1 MTLRCLLV
9 DDNSQFLAAARDLLE
24 REGLTVVGMAGHIA
38 DAVGQAA
45 DLGPD
50 VALVDINL
58 GSESGFDLAARLA
71 PTPVI
76 MISTHSGEDYADL
89 IAASPAIGF
98 LSKIELSARAVEE
111 LVQAVDKTDLQRA
124 RQRGIEADVQ
134 LVVLG
139 ARRGAANFEP
149 DNA

>member
-24 REGLTVVGMAGHIA
+24 REGLTVVGVAGHIA
-38 DAVGQAA
+38 EAVGQAA

-58 GSESGFDLAARLA
+58 GGESGFDLAERLV

-76 MISTHSGEDYADL
+76 MISTHSGDDYVDL
-89 IAASPAIGF
+89 VEESPAIGF
-98 LSKIELSARAVEE
+98 LAKTALSATAVRN
-111 LVQAVDKTDLQRA
+111 LLR
-124 RQRGIEADVQ
+124 
-134 LVVLG
+134 
-139 ARRGAANFEP
+139 N
-149 DNA
+149 